1 MMRYQTLLFDLDGTL
16 TDPKV
21 GITKSIQHALKKY
34 GIVEEDLDRLEP
46 FIGPPLADSFMEFY
60 GFNEKKA
67 YEAVEYYREYFSERG
82 MYENE
87 LYDGIKELLDRLIEK
102 KCRIMLA
109 TSKPTFFAEKIL
121 AYFEI
126 DHYFEYVCGSHL
138 DGRRT
143 DKAEII
149 QHIFDVKKIDTE
161 KTVMIGDRKF
171 DIIGAQKNGI
181 DSIAVGY
188 GYGTAEELQAAGP
201 TYFVHSVQQLKELL
215 LGES

>member
-1 MMRYQTLLFDLDGTL
+1 RRLTKKAGKMMRYQTLLFDLDGTL

-87 LYDGIKELLDRLIEK
+87 LYDGIKELLDRLIGK
-102 KCRIMLA
+102 K
-109 TSKPTFFAEKIL
+109 
-121 AYFEI
+121 
-126 DHYFEYVCGSHL
+126 
-138 DGRRT
+138 
-143 DKAEII
+143 
-149 QHIFDVKKIDTE
+149 
-161 KTVMIGDRKF
+161 
-171 DIIGAQKNGI
+171 
-181 DSIAVGY
+181 
-188 GYGTAEELQAAGP
+188 
-201 TYFVHSVQQLKELL
+201 
-215 LGES
+215 